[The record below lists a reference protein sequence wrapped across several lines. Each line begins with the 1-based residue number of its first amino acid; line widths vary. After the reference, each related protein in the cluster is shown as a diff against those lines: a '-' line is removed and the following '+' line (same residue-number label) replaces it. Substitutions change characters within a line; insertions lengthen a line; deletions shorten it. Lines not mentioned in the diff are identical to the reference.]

1 MKWNDI
7 PFDASAD
14 PDIKGLEFDLQV
26 EENGGDSSVT
36 HRNPYP
42 EVVSD
47 EVE

>member
-7 PFDASAD
+7 LFSQDTE
-14 PDIKGLEFDLQV
+14 PDVKGLEFDLQV

-42 EVVSD
+42 D
-47 EVE
+47 EDK